1 MMAGTILSNFWAA
14 LLAFSIYF
22 FSTYPFLDA
31 KNILLN
37 ASIIA
42 ILIFLITFIARA
54 IISFVMEDHYET
66 EQPEFIMT
74 NMEESDT
81 TLSSEEY
88 AKIVKSMLNENE

>member
-1 MMAGTILSNFWAA
+1 MAGTILSNFWAA

-31 KNILLN
+31 KNILFN
-37 ASIIA
+37 ASVIA

-54 IISFVMEDHYET
+54 IISFVMENHYET
-66 EQPEFIMT
+66 EDLAFILKDE
-74 NMEESDT
+74 EESET
-81 TLSSEEY
+81 NLSSEEY